1 MSKEERGTKE
11 QKKRD
16 MEKRDGEQ
24 KWVKR
29 KEGLRNRR
37 KENEEEG
44 WGKKMSKEE
53 GGTKEQ
59 KKRQSSIKISKMF
72 LSREED

>member
-1 MSKEERGTKE
+1 
-11 QKKRD
+11 
-16 MEKRDGEQ
+16 
-24 KWVKR
+24 
-29 KEGLRNRR
+29 
-37 KENEEEG
+37 
-44 WGKKMSKEE
+44 MSKEE